1 MLRSLQRRLRGP
13 MRPVVRYLLY
23 FINSTHYVE
32 GSGGSLT
39 IGERVGLAN
48 TYCNLSSGSITIGDR
63 CIFGPNVMLITGR
76 HTFTRGR
83 RASLW
88 VQDQDLGWGGG
99 SLEVP
104 TSGYDIVIGEGTWIC
119 AGAIVSGGVAIG
131 SHAIVAAGAVVTRDV
146 PDHAIVAGV
155 PARVIGDTR
164 EQ

>member
-48 TYCNLSSGSITIGDR
+48 TYCNLSSGSIVIGDR

-76 HTFTRGR
+76 HLFTRGR

-88 VQDQDLGWGGG
+88 IEDEDLGWGGG
-99 SLEVP
+99 HVEVP
-104 TSGYDIVIGEGTWIC
+104 SHGYDIVIGEGSWVC
-119 AGAIVSGGVAIG
+119 AGAIVSGGVTIG

-146 PDHAIVAGV
+146 PDHGIVAGV
-155 PARVIGDTR
+155 PAKLIGDTR
-164 EQ
+164 ER